1 MDGSMSFD
9 SCSFTHQFKLNYE
22 VTNNVAI
29 GESVSSDD
37 ISAEGHPWR
46 IDCYPHDV
54 KAILGAFV
62 MDRDGALSLSH
73 HKGCVHVY
81 PPKGSGNINDWAGHG
96 SWSEAFSSHSK
107 MFHPLTSGA
116 TLAPCTEG
124 SDVSF
129 IIAGEEF
136 PAHRAVLAAR
146 SPVFK
151 AQLLASMADAKMA
164 SITMHDIAPATFR
177 AVLQYMYTDDL
188 PEDEDDE
195 LEAATIGATLACAE
209 TYNCPELKKKCID
222 FFTDEKNFT
231 KAVLT
236 DGFVQLVQKFPSILA
251 ELRVKVGA

>member
-1 MDGSMSFD
+1 
-9 SCSFTHQFKLNYE
+9 FTHQFKLNYE
-22 VTNNVAI
+22 VTNNVAL

-46 IDCYPHDV
+46 IDCYPRGGKQSIAGNLKPRGKGGYLSVFLEVVSESKDDV

-81 PPKGSGNINDWAGHG
+81 PPKGSGNINDWAGH
-96 SWSEAFSSHSK
+96 
-107 MFHPLTSGA
+107 
-116 TLAPCTEG
+116 
-124 SDVSF
+124 
-129 IIAGEEF
+129 
-136 PAHRAVLAAR
+136 
-146 SPVFK
+146 
-151 AQLLASMADAKMA
+151 
-164 SITMHDIAPATFR
+164 
-177 AVLQYMYTDDL
+177 
-188 PEDEDDE
+188 
-195 LEAATIGATLACAE
+195 ATIGATLACAE

-222 FFTDEKNFT
+222 FFANEKNFT